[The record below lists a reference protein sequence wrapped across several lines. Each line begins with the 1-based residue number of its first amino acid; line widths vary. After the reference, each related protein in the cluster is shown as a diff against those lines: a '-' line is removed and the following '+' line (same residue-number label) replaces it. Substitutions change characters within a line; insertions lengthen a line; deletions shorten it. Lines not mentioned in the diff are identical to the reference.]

1 MLQHVRRLLAGG
13 RRPAAALAALLAG
26 TATLLGAATAFPLPV
41 SPAPASRISGTGV
54 GKPSSPPRLFTTAQA
69 VRGLT
74 VAEAERRL
82 PVRIEAQV
90 TYFDSDWNLLFVQDR
105 TAGIFVFPRDPAQR
119 VQPGDRVIVT
129 GVTVPGGFAS
139 SIGDAVLTVVSSGAP
154 LDLQPVLPNR
164 DLFERGQYDSQWV
177 EVHGIV
183 RSMYV
188 LRSRHLMFDLMVDGR
203 RVLAQFPGVWTDTV
217 PMHLVDAHVRIRAV
231 CGTAYN
237 QYRQF
242 TGVQLFVSSPDRIE
256 VQQPAV
262 PVASLTV
269 RPLRDLLRFTSAAGD
284 QRRVKVRGT
293 VTLSTRRQLFV
304 RDDSGA
310 AEVRLASSSREA
322 HVGEDVEVAGFA
334 ATGSY
339 GPALEDGIVVAQRP
353 GQPIAPK
360 AGDVSQLASGFQD
373 ADLVQLEARLLESVM
388 LPDEQRLLLMAQGHT
403 FTAHLLGPLAAWPAR
418 PAAGSVLQVTGVSQ
432 AEVNRESNP
441 FTASSFRLLLRSP
454 ADVVVRQSPSWW
466 SVRHTIVLLAGLSLI
481 GLSAVA
487 WAVVLRRRV
496 QAQTLVIRARL
507 RQELDL
513 QTRYQDLFENANDV
527 VCTYDAQG
535 RLGSM
540 NRAAERVTGYPR
552 HETRRMLITD
562 LVAPEHRDVVKQA
575 LSEAILARRSTT
587 FEADVVTRSGSR
599 VTMEFDTRPY
609 EEDGIPAG
617 VQAIARDVTARKRTE
632 AELQRARDAA
642 EAASRAKSEFVA
654 NMSHEIRTPMNGILG
669 MTELLLGTGID
680 EDQRQYLGMIKSSAD
695 SLLHVINDVLDFSKI
710 EAGRLD
716 LHPAV
721 VDVRERLAS
730 ALQHVALSA
739 RRKGLWLACRVHP
752 SVPVQVILD
761 VERLR
766 QIVLNFVNNAIKFTA
781 RGGVVVDVHA
791 VDGEGPVGASVR
803 QLVVAVSDTG
813 IGIPPEKHQM
823 IFDAFTQADGS
834 TSRRYGG
841 TGLGLA
847 ISASLTRLMGGTIE
861 VASVE
866 GQGSTFTLRVPIG
879 VPAGDPPRA
888 APLASGVAVVVEP
901 QEAARQALVDSLTV
915 FGFQCVAASDA
926 DAVHA
931 ALREAPAP
939 ARLIVIGVEGLGGDG
954 AARVRRL
961 LAAAA
966 PEARIVALALA
977 PQASDVQAARALG
990 ALSCLPRPAI
1000 DAALRSAAAQALGLS
1015 PAARASETSRGEG
1028 GTGHR
1033 PCADILLVEDNP
1045 VNQRV
1050 AHEIL
1055 ARRGHRVRIAGNGRE
1070 ALDVLAA
1077 WTPHLVLMD
1086 VQMPGMNGLEATT
1099 AIRAAERDRGGH
1111 LPIVAMTAHAMEG
1124 DRDRCLS
1131 AGMDAY
1137 LTKPV
1142 SAALLLEMVD
1152 RMVNSQM
1159 AESRGEAPDP
1169 PQVSGMDGEV
1179 IDRAAALERV
1189 DGDTELLGEIAQL
1202 FLDDADALT
1211 AEIRQAVHEADAPRI
1226 MRSAHRLKGSVAT
1239 LAARGATDAALRLE
1253 NMGRSGELAGA
1264 TAALASLEAE
1274 MARLQPALRAL
1285 VEEAEQRP
1293 AGVRHQRDG
1302 DLGV

>member
-1 MLQHVRRLLAGG
+1 MLQRLRRLRAGGTRSAAALPPLLAGI
-13 RRPAAALAALLAG
+13 
-26 TATLLGAATAFPLPV
+26 ATLLCAAAV
-41 SPAPASRISGTGV
+41 VA
-54 GKPSSPPRLFTTAQA
+54 SPPTPPAAGRNPVTPVGNPAVQIFTTAQS
-69 VRGLT
+69 VRVLT
-74 VAEAERRL
+74 VAEAERRM
-82 PVRIEAQV
+82 PVRIEGQV
-90 TYFDSDWNLLFVQDR
+90 TYFDPDWKLLFVQDS
-105 TAGIFVFPRDPAQR
+105 TAGIFVFPRDSGQR
-119 VQPGDRVIVT
+119 LRPGDRVVVT
-129 GVTVPGGFAS
+129 GVTVPGGFVS
-139 SIGDAVLTVVSSGAP
+139 SIGDAVITVVTPGAP
-154 LDLQPVLPNR
+154 LKLQPVLPNR
-164 DLFERGQYDSQWV
+164 DLFERGQYDGQWV
-177 EVHGIV
+177 EVNGIV
-183 RSMYV
+183 RSMYI

-203 RVLAQFPGVWTDTV
+203 RVLGQFPGVWTDTV

-242 TGVQLFVSSPDRIE
+242 TGVQLFVSAPDRIE

-262 PVASLTV
+262 PVASLPV

-293 VTLSTRRQLFV
+293 VTLSTRRQLFL
-304 RDDSGA
+304 RDDGGA
-310 AEVRLASSSREA
+310 AEIRLVSNSREVR
-322 HVGEDVEVAGFA
+322 VGEEVEVAGFA
-334 ATGSY
+334 VTGGY
-339 GPALEDGIVVAQRP
+339 GPTLEDGIVLAQHP
-353 GQPIAPK
+353 GRAISPQQ
-360 AGDVSQLASGFQD
+360 GDASKLATGYQD
-373 ADLVQLEARLLESVM
+373 ADLVRVEARLLEAVM
-388 LPDEQRLLLMAQGHT
+388 LPDDQRLLLMSQGRT
-403 FTAHLLGPLAAWPAR
+403 FSAHLLGPLSAWTTR
-418 PAAGSVLQVTGVSQ
+418 PVPGSVLEVTGISQ
-432 AEVNRESNP
+432 AEVNRDADP
-441 FTASSFRLLLRSP
+441 FAPSSFRLLLRSP

-466 SVRHTIVLLAGLSLI
+466 TVRHTIVLLAGLSLV

-496 QAQTLVIRARL
+496 QAQTLVIKSRL

-562 LVAPEHRDVVKQA
+562 LVAPEHRNIVKQA

-599 VTMEFDTRPY
+599 VTLEFDTRPY

-669 MTELLLGTGID
+669 MTELVLGTDID

-716 LHPAV
+716 LHPSV
-721 VDVRERLAS
+721 VDVRERLAA

-739 RRKGLWLACRVHP
+739 RRKGLWLACRVDP
-752 SVPVQVILD
+752 SVPARVIID
-761 VERLR
+761 AERLR

-781 RGGVVVDVHA
+781 RGGVTVDLRA
-791 VDGEGPVGASVR
+791 MEGEGPVGASVR
-803 QLVVAVSDTG
+803 QLVVSVSDTG

-823 IFDAFTQADGS
+823 IFEAFTQADGS

-861 VASVE
+861 VASEE
-866 GQGSTFTLRVPIG
+866 GQGSTFTLHVPIG
-879 VPAGDPPRA
+879 VPADDAVRPE
-888 APLASGVAVVVEP
+888 PLATGVAVVIEP
-901 QEAARQALVDSLTV
+901 QEVSRQALVDSLTSW
-915 FGFQCVAASDA
+915 GFQCVAATDA

-931 ALREAPAP
+931 ALREAPGP
-939 ARLIVIGVEGLGGDG
+939 ARLILIGVEGLDGDA
-954 AARVRRL
+954 AARARSVL
-961 LAAAA
+961 SAAA
-966 PEARIVALALA
+966 PDARIVALALA
-977 PQASDVQAARALG
+977 PQTSDVQAARALG
-990 ALSCLPRPAI
+990 ALTCLPRPAL
-1000 DAALRSAAAQALGLS
+1000 DTALRASIAQALGLS
-1015 PAARASETSRGEG
+1015 PAVRASETSSGDRRNGQRR
-1028 GTGHR
+1028 H
-1033 PCADILLVEDNP
+1033 ADVLLVEDNP

-1050 AHEIL
+1050 AQEIL
-1055 ARRGHRVRIAGNGRE
+1055 VRRGHRVRIAGNGRE
-1070 ALDVLAA
+1070 ALDMLAT
-1077 WTPHLVLMD
+1077 WTPHVVLMD
-1086 VQMPGMNGLEATT
+1086 VQMPGMNGLEATA
-1099 AIRAAERDRGGH
+1099 AIRAAERERGGH

-1124 DRDRCLS
+1124 DRDRCLA

-1142 SAALLLEMVD
+1142 SATLLHEMIERMLEM
-1152 RMVNSQM
+1152 RMGDGSNEETKEVAS
-1159 AESRGEAPDP
+1159 AGGS
-1169 PQVSGMDGEV
+1169 SGDV

-1202 FLDDADALT
+1202 FLDDVDALT
-1211 AEIRQAVHEADAPRI
+1211 AEIRQAVSDADPARI

-1239 LAARGATDAALRLE
+1239 LAAHAAADAALRLE
-1253 NMGRSGELAGA
+1253 NIGRSGEIAGA

-1274 MARLQPALRAL
+1274 MARLAPALREL
-1285 VEEAEQRP
+1285 VAEAGQGASGGRNH
-1293 AGVRHQRDG
+1293 GDG

>member
-1 MLQHVRRLLAGG
+1 LPPLLAGI
-13 RRPAAALAALLAG
+13 
-26 TATLLGAATAFPLPV
+26 ATLLCAAAV
-41 SPAPASRISGTGV
+41 VASPASPPPDGRKPGTPV
-54 GKPSSPPRLFTTAQA
+54 GKPASQPFTTAQA
-69 VRGLT
+69 VRVLT
-74 VAEAERRL
+74 VAEAERRM
-82 PVRIEAQV
+82 PVRVEGQV
-90 TYFDSDWNLLFVQDR
+90 TYFDPDWNLLFVQDH
-105 TAGIFVFPRDPAQR
+105 TAGIFVFPRDSAQR
-119 VQPGDRVIVT
+119 VHAGDRVLVT
-129 GVTVPGGFAS
+129 GVTVPGGFVS
-139 SIGDAVLTVVSSGAP
+139 SIGDAVITVVTPGAP
-154 LDLQPVLPNR
+154 LDLKPVLPNR
-164 DLFERGQYDSQWV
+164 DLFERGQYDGQWV

-183 RSMYV
+183 RSMYI

-203 RVLAQFPGVWTDTV
+203 RVLGQFPGVWTDRV
-217 PMHLVDAHVRIRAV
+217 PMHLVDAHVRVRAV

-242 TGVQLFVSSPDRIE
+242 TGVQLFVTSPERLD

-262 PVASLTV
+262 PVASLPV

-293 VTLSTRRQLFV
+293 VTLDTRRQLFL
-304 RDDSGA
+304 RDESGA
-310 AEVRLASSSREA
+310 AEVRLASNPREV

-334 ATGSY
+334 VTGSY
-339 GPALEDGIVVAQRP
+339 GPSLEDGIVLAQRP
-353 GQPIAPK
+353 GRTIAPRQ
-360 AGDVSQLASGFQD
+360 GDVSQLASGFQD
-373 ADLVQLEARLLESVM
+373 ADLVQVEARLVESVM
-388 LPDEQRLLLMAQGHT
+388 LPDEQRLLLMSQGHT
-403 FTAHLLGPLAAWPAR
+403 FSAHLLGPLGAWPTR
-418 PAAGSVLQVTGVSQ
+418 PVPGSVLQVTGVSQ
-432 AEVNRESNP
+432 AEVNREANP

-466 SVRHTIVLLAGLSLI
+466 TVRHTIVLLAGLSVV

-496 QAQTLVIRARL
+496 QAQTLVIKARL

-562 LVAPEHRDVVKQA
+562 LVAPEHREVVKQA

-599 VTMEFDTRPY
+599 VTLEFDTRPY

-669 MTELLLGTGID
+669 MTELVLGTDID

-716 LHPAV
+716 LHPSV
-721 VDVRERLAS
+721 VDVRERLAA

-739 RRKGLWLACRVHP
+739 RRKGLSLACRVDS
-752 SVPVQVILD
+752 SVPPQVIID
-761 VERLR
+761 AERLR

-781 RGGVVVDVHA
+781 RGGVTVDLHT

-813 IGIPPEKHQM
+813 IGVPPEKHQM

-861 VASVE
+861 VASEE

-879 VPAGDPPRA
+879 VPAGDTARTE
-888 APLASGVAVVVEP
+888 PLGSGVAVVIEP
-901 QEAARQALVDSLTV
+901 QEVERRALVESLV
-915 FGFQCVAASDA
+915 AWGFQCVAATDA

-931 ALREAPAP
+931 ALREASGP
-939 ARLIVIGVEGLGGDG
+939 ARLIVMGVEGLDG
-954 AARVRRL
+954 EAAARVRTV

-966 PEARIVALALA
+966 ADARIVALALA

-990 ALSCLPRPAI
+990 ALTCLPRPAL
-1000 DAALRSAAAQALGLS
+1000 DAALRAAIAQALGLS
-1015 PAARASETSRGEG
+1015 PAVRASETSKGERGNG
-1028 GTGHR
+1028 QR
-1033 PCADILLVEDNP
+1033 RSADVLLVEDNP

-1050 AHEIL
+1050 AQEIL
-1055 ARRGHRVRIAGNGRE
+1055 VRRGHRVRIAGNGRE
-1070 ALDVLAA
+1070 ALDALAA
-1077 WTPHLVLMD
+1077 WTPHVVLMD
-1086 VQMPGMNGLEATT
+1086 VQMPGMNGLEATA
-1099 AIRAAERDRGGH
+1099 AIRAAEREHGGH

-1124 DRDRCLS
+1124 DRDRCLA

-1152 RMVNSQM
+1152 RMVETRM
-1159 AESRGEAPDP
+1159 GDGSREETTDP
-1169 PQVSGMDGEV
+1169 TPGLGPDGEV

-1189 DGDTELLGEIAQL
+1189 DGDTELLGEIVQL
-1202 FLDDADALT
+1202 FLDDVDALT
-1211 AEIRQAVHEADAPRI
+1211 AEIRQAVSDADPGRI
-1226 MRSAHRLKGSVAT
+1226 MRTAHRLKGSVAT
-1239 LAARGATDAALRLE
+1239 LAARPATDAALRLE
-1253 NMGRSGELAGA
+1253 NMGRSGEIADA

-1274 MARLQPALRAL
+1274 MARLEPALRAL
-1285 VEEAEQRP
+1285 VAEAGQGTAVERNQ
-1293 AGVRHQRDG
+1293 GDG